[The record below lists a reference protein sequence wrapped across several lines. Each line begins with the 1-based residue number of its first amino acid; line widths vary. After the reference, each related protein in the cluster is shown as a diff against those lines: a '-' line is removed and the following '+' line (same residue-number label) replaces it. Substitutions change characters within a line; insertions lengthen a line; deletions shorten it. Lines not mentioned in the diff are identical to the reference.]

1 MISTQAVVFS
11 EATCCGC
18 TRFAC
23 FPLCLWNFWWVF
35 ILNMLLITNRMENP
49 IYECID
55 GPQGNMREKEFDFTK
70 CGKKNYFRKVMV
82 SFYYAPVSL
91 TLLTR
96 FLFSPVVAPGF
107 CLAMFCLRPRTGWT
121 GSSAVAAG

>member
-55 GPQGNMREKEFDFTK
+55 GPPGNTREKEFDLTK

-82 SFYYAPVSL
+82 SFYYC
-91 TLLTR
+91 LLYT
-96 FLFSPVVAPGF
+96 SPS
-107 CLAMFCLRPRTGWT
+107 PRDRQKSRMP
-121 GSSAVAAG
+121 SSA

>member
-1 MISTQAVVFS
+1 MT
-11 EATCCGC
+11 G
-18 TRFAC
+18 
-23 FPLCLWNFWWVF
+23 
-35 ILNMLLITNRMENP
+35 LLYAGKRENP

-55 GPQGNMREKEFDFTK
+55 GPPGNTREKKFDFTK
-70 CGKKNYFRKVMV
+70 CGKKDYWHMFWV

-96 FLFSPVVAPGF
+96 FLFAPVVAPGF

-121 GSSAVAAG
+121 GSSAVAPG

>member
-49 IYECID
+49 IYECVD
-55 GPQGNMREKEFDFTK
+55 GPPGEMRENWDFTK
-70 CGKKNYFRKVMV
+70 CGKKDYWHMFWV

-91 TLLTR
+91 TLVIQ
-96 FLFSPVVAPGF
+96 FLFWPVVAPGF

-121 GSSAVAAG
+121 GGGSAVAPG